1 LYPFV
6 VVPCPGTWRRTSV
19 YSYRGLALLMPPLL
33 RWLHISAGLS
43 FKSGYQQTGYH
54 HPILSYDDVK
64 YYYCLKLGAWS
75 LVKRWLG
82 QSLLLTRPENLW
94 RGLYV
99 LLCHIGSRLK
109 FGQGTRGVHDKRN
122 SSNSPTF
129 RRALD
134 PRSIETVRES
144 EGKQPGSSFHNTI
157 AYQQYLRFRLRLVK
171 PPMDQGSSL
180 IKLVLIK
187 SQIISDINKICCVQH
202 NLFN

>member
-1 LYPFV
+1 MYILYYP
-6 VVPCPGTWRRTSV
+6 TMMS
-19 YSYRGLALLMPPLL
+19 S
-33 RWLHISAGLS
+33 I
-43 FKSGYQQTGYH
+43 
-54 HPILSYDDVK
+54 II
-64 YYYCLKLGAWS
+64 AWS
-75 LVKRWLG
+75 LEL
-82 QSLLLTRPENLW
+82 
-94 RGLYV
+94 
-99 LLCHIGSRLK
+99 
-109 FGQGTRGVHDKRN
+109 GQGTRGVHDKRN

-180 IKLVLIK
+180 IKLVPIK